1 MDLASPSF
9 PHLPGDQFRE
19 RAVGRPETD
28 PARRGAMEQLGHGL
42 SAVGKDVEALSVQE
56 AELSMERRLGTIQG
70 KMLAMQSNLA
80 MTYSALGRAE
90 EALSMRKDVYSGY
103 LNLFGKE
110 HAHTLVAANNYA
122 STLNNLQR
130 FREAKRLFRKMIPV
144 ARRFVGDSND
154 NTLRLRWN
162 YARAL
167 YEDDDATLDDLR
179 EAVATLED
187 IERTARR
194 VFGNGHPLTVD
205 IEDELRHARAALRT
219 RETPPARS
227 V

>member
-1 MDLASPSF
+1 
-9 PHLPGDQFRE
+9 
-19 RAVGRPETD
+19 
-28 PARRGAMEQLGHGL
+28 
-42 SAVGKDVEALSVQE
+42 
-56 AELSMERRLGTIQG
+56 MERRLGTIQG

-167 YEDDDATLDDLR
+167 YEDDDSTRDDLR

-187 IERTARR
+187 AERIARR
-194 VFGNGHPLTVD
+194 VLGGAHPITAGMGRG
-205 IEDELRHARAALRT
+205 LRDARAALGT
-219 RETPPARS
+219 KETPGSA
-227 V
+227 

>member
-1 MDLASPSF
+1 M
-9 PHLPGDQFRE
+9 
-19 RAVGRPETD
+19 
-28 PARRGAMEQLGHGL
+28 LG
-42 SAVGKDVEALSVQE
+42 VQN
-56 AELSMERRLGTIQG
+56 
-70 KMLAMQSNLA
+70 NLA

-122 STLNNLQR
+122 STLNNLKR
-130 FREAKRLFRKMIPV
+130 CEEAKSLLRKAIPV

-167 YEDDDATLDDLR
+167 CNGPSATPDDIR
-179 EAVATLED
+179 EAVTLLE
-187 IERTARR
+187 ELAPYARR
-194 VFGNGHPLTVD
+194 VFGGSHPLATGLG
-205 IEDELRHARAALRT
+205 EALRKTRAALHRY
-219 RETPPARS
+219 EARYEAARGTA
-227 V
+227 